1 MHKWRIRNKRTFMRR
16 AVPLSRYFQVIDSKE
31 VNGQTLRLVQFRLPE
46 MTRKV
51 RKGILER
58 IMEEEGVDALIEAIS
73 SKGGIVHKD
82 QRRFYA
88 ILANYHSKR
97 K

>member
-1 MHKWRIRNKRTFMRR
+1 MHKWRIGRKRIFMRR
-16 AVPLSRYFQVIDSKE
+16 ATPLSQYFQVLDSKK

-51 RKGILER
+51 RKGVLER
-58 IMEEEGVDALIEAIS
+58 IMEEDGADALIEVIS

-88 ILANYHSKR
+88 ILANYSSNR